1 MSIGLDEESA
11 SVTIS
16 WALEWHRLTRTVM
29 KQASEHYFHGCAE
42 VAMARTPLLAIEAMQ
57 QTQTQLLRD
66 SARVF
71 GDAIMLWRKQYTD
84 LLVMQT
90 KYQRVPDRTR
100 SDLKL
105 REEKPA
111 DEEVR

>member
-29 KQASEHYFHGCAE
+29 KQATEHCFHGCAD
-42 VAMARTPLLAIEAMQ
+42 VVMARTPLLAIEAMQ
-57 QTQTQLLRD
+57 QTQERLLRH

-71 GDAIMLWRKQYTD
+71 ADAITLWRKQYTD
-84 LLVMQT
+84 
-90 KYQRVPDRTR
+90 P
-100 SDLKL
+100 
-105 REEKPA
+105 
-111 DEEVR
+111 VRHAPKH